1 MHTTIHKI
9 DTTKGEVTEESSEV
23 LPNPKSLVPKALQK
37 INVLFIGHVEEG
49 YFHPAPDKLN
59 NPPRW
64 EQGAYNITT
73 GKWPSPELTSNFID
87 LSEYNGDAIMVMAS
101 AWDTEVISQ
110 ARIFGKLSQMACDV
124 IVTFAYDKLQAS
136 EEEIAAFISGISN

>member
-1 MHTTIHKI
+1 MDITNEEVI
-9 DTTKGEVTEESSEV
+9 DESSNV
-23 LPNPKSLVPKALQK
+23 LPHPKSLVPKALQE
-37 INVLFIGHVEEG
+37 INVLFLGHVEDG
-49 YFHPAPDKLN
+49 YFHPVPDKLN

-64 EQGAYNITT
+64 EQGSYSITS
-73 GKWPSPELTSNFID
+73 GKWPAPDLVPNFID

-101 AWDTEVISQ
+101 AWDKEVISQ

-124 IVTFAYDKLQAS
+124 IATFAYDKLQAS